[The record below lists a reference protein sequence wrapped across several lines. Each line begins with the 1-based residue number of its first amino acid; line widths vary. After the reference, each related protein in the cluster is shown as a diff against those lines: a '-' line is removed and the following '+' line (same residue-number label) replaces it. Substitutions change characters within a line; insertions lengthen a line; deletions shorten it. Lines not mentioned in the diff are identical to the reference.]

1 MKRGIVPLS
10 VRRLIVE
17 VRLDD
22 LNVSE
27 FCRQHGVS
35 RWFFYDLR
43 RRYAEVGEAVLEP
56 GSRAPRLVANRTS
69 VLVEEAIVT
78 LRKELDQQGLDA
90 GPATIAF
97 HLPARLDPEL
107 EVPSEATIWRV
118 LSRRG
123 FISPQPEKAPKGS
136 YRRFVAERA
145 NELWQIDSTEWWLTD
160 GTKVEIIDLID
171 DCSRVLIRSKAVP
184 TTNTENALAA
194 VCEGAERWG
203 WPERFLSDRASS
215 FVHGL
220 GKALAEL
227 GIRASHSRPYHPQ
240 TCGKVERF
248 HGTRNKW
255 LAAQPRAH
263 NLEELQAQLDCFDQI
278 YNHSRPHRGIGRQI
292 PAQVFAATP
301 KAGPA
306 DRPLGQPTKVYRI
319 RVINGVCSVGDKRY
333 DISIGAAYNGQLATV
348 IITGRSCHLFI
359 AGRLIRQLT
368 IDPTRRTQ
376 PLYHQPGRPV
386 KSTPKV

>member
-1 MKRGIVPLS
+1 MS

-17 VRLDD
+17 VELED

-27 FCRQHGVS
+27 FCRQHGIS

-43 RRYAEVGEAVLEP
+43 RRFAEVGEAVLELA
-56 GSRAPRLVANRTS
+56 SRAPKQVANRTTTP
-69 VLVEEAIVT
+69 VEEAIVS

-97 HLPARLDPEL
+97 HLPQCLDPGEKI
-107 EVPSEATIWRV
+107 PSEATIWRV

-123 FISPQPEKAPKGS
+123 FVLPQPEKAPKGS
-136 YRRFVAERA
+136 FRRFVAERA
-145 NELWQIDSTEWWLTD
+145 NELWQIDSTDWWLAD
-160 GTKVEIIDLID
+160 GTPVEIIDVID
-171 DCSRVLIRSKAVP
+171 DCSRVLVRSKAVP

-194 VCEGAERWG
+194 ICQGAEGWG
-203 WPERFLSDRASS
+203 WPERFLSDRATV

-220 GKALAEL
+220 GQALGEL

-255 LAAQPRAH
+255 LVAQPRAK
-263 NLEELQAQLDCFDQI
+263 NLAELQAQLDRFAEI

-292 PAQVFAATP
+292 PAEVFAATP

-306 DRPLGQPTKVYRI
+306 DKPLGQPTKVYR
-319 RVINGVCSVGDKRY
+319 VKVANGVCSVGDKRY
-333 DISIGAAYNGQLATV
+333 DISVGAAYRDQIATV
-348 IITGRSCHLFI
+348 VITGHSCHVFI
-359 AGRLIRQLT
+359 AGHLVRRLTL
-368 IDPTRRTQ
+368 DPNRRSQ
-376 PLYHQPGRPV
+376 PLYDRPGKP
-386 KSTPKV
+386 PKVEKEL